1 MLQNADRKEDF
12 FRLAF
17 CTSQCTQVRG
27 EQIKTFFASL
37 TSLLSTCATMQ
48 QLSKFENRTYCS
60 L

>member
-1 MLQNADRKEDF
+1 MLLQNADRKEDF

-37 TSLLSTCATMQ
+37 TSLLSTCAT
-48 QLSKFENRTYCS
+48 NAATINY
-60 L
+60 